1 MLNPYCAKFA
11 SVNGA
16 IALLVVIFIN
26 SSLLL
31 CSGRRH
37 VQTRLVEP
45 SGSSL
50 NSGDVFIV
58 IAEDKL
64 FHWVGK
70 SANVIEKARVSQ
82 LVPTHT
88 YLPHK

>member
-1 MLNPYCAKFA
+1 M
-11 SVNGA
+11 
-16 IALLVVIFIN
+16 
-26 SSLLL
+26 

-50 NSGDVFIV
+50 NSGDVFVV

-64 FHWVGK
+64 FNWVGK
-70 SANVIEKARVSQ
+70 SANVIEKARVS
-82 LVPTHT
+82 
-88 YLPHK
+88 

>member
-1 MLNPYCAKFA
+1 MI
-11 SVNGA
+11 SVNDLFTL
-16 IALLVVIFIN
+16 IV
-26 SSLLL
+26 L

-45 SGSSL
+45 TGSSL

-58 IAEDKL
+58 VAEDKL

-82 LVPTHT
+82 LVPS
-88 YLPHK
+88 YSSVSWHK